1 MISDRTIGQGG
12 RPLESPTLFRTLMD
26 VWDYQMRYTVATA
39 ILLFGL
45 LGFLE
50 CGYPDT
56 SNWSKEKTINAIEKG
71 WSWEVRVVAIRRVS
85 SDWDLAI
92 EQQKRLINVLA
103 QALKDEGPNDRWN
116 AVEALG
122 QIGPE
127 ARATVPALA
136 QALKSEDSGVR
147 QCSERA

>member
-1 MISDRTIGQGG
+1 MVER
-12 RPLESPTLFRTLMD
+12 
-26 VWDYQMRYTVATA
+26 
-39 ILLFGL
+39 
-45 LGFLE
+45 
-50 CGYPDT
+50 
-56 SNWSKEKTINAIEKG
+56 KTINAIEKG

-103 QALKDEGPNDRWN
+103 QALKDEGPDDRWN

>member
-12 RPLESPTLFRTLMD
+12 RPLESPALFRTLMD

-92 EQQKRLINVLA
+92 GQQKRLINVLA
-103 QALKDEGPNDRWN
+103 QALKDEGPDDRWN

-136 QALKSEDSGVR
+136 QALKNEDSGVR